1 MQTAR
6 YRAVLSIG
14 IVSAPLPLEIDQ
26 EEGEGEEKPGVALL
40 FPRSIRHPR
49 AKNRQRDPSPTG
61 EESPARSVA
70 HGRRI
75 ASAIRRPRAIS
86 FPCTGRRNVS
96 SRGRRN
102 EMTGAWYSGTD
113 RHSNPCFD
121 DYDAEQI
128 WASGTAKNRSSTID
142 FDGQRPIEGEKGKKK
157 KKKKKKKKRKRRKK
171 KRKRRKPSAV
181 LAPAPSPPSL
191 ARRRRAS
198 ALACFFSRVRRRN
211 ISPRREKRSRQRVVK
226 KARSS
231 FAIAH
236 DFSRSV
242 DESIEVLQDCELLNL
257 YDRPEKLIVTTI
269 AVPPVAVR
277 PSVFVDFGKSRGS
290 KGSRDAFVVAIPV
303 LMAKKLTYPERVS
316 AYNIEK
322 LRQLI
327 CNGPDK
333 YPGANFILL
342 GDGTKQ

>member
-1 MQTAR
+1 MYWSASWLIRRPLAIGQYYRLGLFLPR
-6 YRAVLSIG
+6 YHSKSIKKREKEKKNLELRCSSPALFVTRG
-14 IVSAPLPLEIDQ
+14 RRIASA
-26 EEGEGEEKPGVALL
+26 
-40 FPRSIRHPR
+40 IRRPR

-61 EESPARSVA
+61 DFFSL
-70 HGRRI
+70 HGEKKRLFAWEKERDDVLMIMMLSRYGQGLQYRI
-75 ASAIRRPRAIS
+75 VPLDTLAI
-86 FPCTGRRNVS
+86 
-96 SRGRRN
+96 
-102 EMTGAWYSGTD
+102 
-113 RHSNPCFD
+113 
-121 DYDAEQI
+121 
-128 WASGTAKNRSSTID
+128 GTAKNRSSTID

-242 DESIEVLQDCELLNL
+242 DESIEVDCELLNL

-290 KGSRDAFVVAIPV
+290 KGSRDAFVVTCQENV
-303 LMAKKLTYPERVS
+303 LNSLEG
-316 AYNIEK
+316 
-322 LRQLI
+322 L
-327 CNGPDK
+327 
-333 YPGANFILL
+333 
-342 GDGTKQ
+342 